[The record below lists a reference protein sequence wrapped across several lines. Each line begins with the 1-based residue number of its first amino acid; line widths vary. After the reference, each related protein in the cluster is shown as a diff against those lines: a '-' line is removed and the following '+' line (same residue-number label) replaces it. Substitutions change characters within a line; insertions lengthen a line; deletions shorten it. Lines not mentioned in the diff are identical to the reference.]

1 MSGLTGA
8 PRDRGGLRELSTEQL
23 RRMLRDLAQLDGE
36 ENEALV
42 DQLLDELQARA
53 DPGVVRA
60 ETDRAWR
67 TFRQV
72 YCDPEG
78 DGQDLYPGREGPEA
92 GRAPVRPAHTGR
104 RPRLRRALL
113 AAAVAAAVM
122 AALTV
127 PVFGGHSVLQVAARW
142 TEEVFFFDRPGD
154 MPTGQAG
161 PVRPEFEQLQTA
173 LEEEGITAPVCPSY
187 IPEGFEVAESKLHP
201 GDDVR
206 GFSFYIYYESSDNV
220 IAWNISDSADNDI
233 FWIEK
238 DSGDVEEYIADGVVH
253 YLFTNLDHSV
263 AAWQMGNFYCS
274 ISTDLNGYELKKIID
289 SIYNQ

>member
-42 DQLLDELQARA
+42 DLLLDELQARS

-78 DGQDLYPGREGPEA
+78 DGQDLYPGRERPEA

-142 TEEVFFFDRPGD
+142 TGEMFFFDRPGD

-161 PVRPEFEQLQTA
+161 PVRPEFERLQAA

-187 IPEGFEVAESKLHP
+187 IPEGFELVELDFDPADRLS
-201 GDDVR
+201 
-206 GFSFYIYYESSDNV
+206 GFSFNTYYERREDVFMFDVWQIYDNDSGPWFEKDDGPVETYRNAGVTHYIFTNLGQTV
-220 IAWNISDSADNDI
+220 IAWAIGDLQCSV
-233 FWIEK
+233 
-238 DSGDVEEYIADGVVH
+238 SGSLPREELRDVV
-253 YLFTNLDHSV
+253 
-263 AAWQMGNFYCS
+263 
-274 ISTDLNGYELKKIID
+274 D
-289 SIYNQ
+289 SIYQ